1 MNKHNSQTFR
11 MLMALVLAVC
21 ASGSLKAQ
29 LRVEYFFDSDPGFGQ
44 GQWMTAT
51 TDADGNF
58 SFTAPTTGL
67 APGSHLLGFR
77 AYKPGSGDVPTHF
90 APTILQEVYVPQS
103 ETPTINYV
111 EYFWDTD
118 PGAGKATKLSITPS
132 SDLSLNNIS
141 IPTTGLSKGSHLLGI
156 RAKGERGWSP
166 LITQEVNVPAT
177 TAGATDITYV
187 EYFWDT
193 DPGFGKGTSLPF
205 TKGQEVSIDNAA
217 ISVEGLSAGDHNLF
231 VRAYGNNGWAP
242 TFSQAVYIEPN
253 TANWKVYNAEY
264 FWNEDPGFGKG
275 TPITLT
281 PGKEV
286 SINDFTVPTD
296 VVNGDAVL
304 YVRYRGTLGWSP
316 TVAYPVMVNAN
327 GEYTL
332 NSTKETS
339 LADRI
344 YKSVSDAFFDF
355 DDRGI
360 SDNITLKAATK
371 NVVYELDATDETT
384 LNRLSRLAKNLDDIS
399 VARDHKT
406 IAFKCNATSNT
417 GNSVK
422 VTTTTEGMP
431 NVVNLFAQTSQD
443 NVALTINDVAYNFTP
458 ASQRWQIGCG
468 NTTAVELASIS
479 EAIKVTWKAQPHAG
493 TTLSGFTAQGEGNLP
508 EMTITNSG
516 TKTDSVAYQVTLNTA
531 DGQQQLCT
539 YTYYIYVYAPMQN
552 QTFTGMSPATGSI
565 VDPVATTL
573 KWNAFNDATGYRL
586 TVTAT
591 DSEGNAVTVKDAS
604 SNKVLTD
611 YAVNGT
617 SYTLTVNE
625 GYTYTWTVTA
635 IGPCDEL
642 SSPAMTLQ
650 GRLLPDLVVES
661 INLPEAA
668 PGGTELTVT
677 AVIKNQGQGATTEGE
692 WTDRLYYTINSTSWS
707 NAVEATNVKHNGNV
721 AIDGSYEAT
730 FNMTVPDVDSGTL
743 RVFVVTNADNAAM
756 EHNATANNNRL
767 MSSTTATMSPC
778 YVNENDLAVLRKL
791 YTDFGGDTWSGTKWK
806 TSSQLVASSNWS
818 GVTFDSDGYV
828 TAINL
833 QARNLSGS
841 LTKATP
847 LNLSKLKTLNLSRNA
862 LTGDPAKF
870 INRGNTP
877 LLATLDLGYNQIDE
891 LSAALPA
898 TITTLT
904 LVSQH
909 RTYNQ
914 NNVVNGLEDLPVQ
927 TVNAGKNIIIDVPSI
942 IGYDHSAQTLG
953 NIQTLHIY
961 SKDNLSR
968 LLGTLSWSPTNECY
982 SYIGYSGYTYIQSQ
996 EQDEDIVI
1004 TAYTGPAKNSAFPGK
1019 FHMIFGDANLSGL
1032 VDVND
1037 VQRTLN
1043 YVINSN
1049 NGSTFSLWAA
1059 NTWNSDDIINIQDI
1073 VCTVN
1078 IVLENQGDLTSFA
1091 SRRTSRADAANRF
1104 YASGRNICLDA
1115 QDEISA
1121 FDLTLEGINSS
1132 QIRLM
1137 LSSADWQMQTL
1148 DTEYGVRLVVFSPTG
1163 QSLPTGTTQVLRM
1176 SADGLPMDA
1185 QATDANAEE
1194 VAVSVASGTTG
1205 ISALEQNGDDGYVY
1219 DLQGR
1224 KVKENTGR
1232 NNTRIYIKNGKKV
1245 MK

>member
-67 APGSHLLGFR
+67 VPGSHLLGFR
-77 AYKPGSGDVPTHF
+77 AYKPGSGDKPAHF

-118 PGAGKATKLSITPS
+118 PGAGKGTKLSITPS
-132 SDLSLNNIS
+132 SELSLNNIS

-166 LITQEVNVPAT
+166 LITQEVYVPAS

-193 DPGFGKGTSLPF
+193 DPGFGKGTPLPF
-205 TKGQEVSIDNAA
+205 TKGQEVSIDNAT
-217 ISVEGLSAGDHNLF
+217 ISVEGLSAGDHQLF
-231 VRAYGNNGWAP
+231 VRAYGNNGWTP
-242 TFSQAVYIEPN
+242 TISQTVYVEPDASN
-253 TANWKVYNAEY
+253 FEVLQAEY
-264 FWNEDPGFGKG
+264 FWNDDPGYGKG
-275 TPITLT
+275 TPIALT

-286 SINDFTVPTD
+286 SINDFTVPTGL
-296 VVNGDAVL
+296 VHGDAVL
-304 YVRYRGTLGWSP
+304 HVRYHGTLGWSP

-332 NSTKETS
+332 NASKETS
-339 LADRI
+339 LDDRI
-344 YKSVSDAFFDF
+344 YKSVSDAFSDF

-371 NVVYELDATDETT
+371 NTVYELDATDETT
-384 LNRLSRLAKNLDDIS
+384 LNRLSRLAKNLNDIS

-406 IAFKCNATSNT
+406 IAFKRYSTSSSYT

-431 NVVNLFAQTSQD
+431 NVVSLFAQTSQD
-443 NVALTINDVAYNFTP
+443 NVALTINEVAYNFTP

-468 NTTAVELASIS
+468 NTTAVELATIS
-479 EAIKVTWKAQPHAG
+479 EAIKATWKAQPHTG

-617 SYTLTVNE
+617 SYSLTVNE

-635 IGPCDEL
+635 VGSCDEL
-642 SSPAMTLQ
+642 TSPAMALR

-778 YVNENDLAVLRKL
+778 YVNENDLAVLRQL
-791 YTDFGGDTWSGTKWK
+791 YTDFGGDTWNGTKWK
-806 TSSQLVASSNWS
+806 TTSVLVASSNWS
-818 GVTFDSDGYV
+818 GVTFDSDGHV

-841 LTKATP
+841 LTTATP

-870 INRGNTP
+870 INRGSTP
-877 LLATLDLGYNQIDE
+877 LMTTVDLGYNQIDD
-891 LSAALPA
+891 LSEPVSSAV
-898 TITTLT
+898 TTLT
-904 LVSQH
+904 LEYQH
-909 RTYNQ
+909 RKYS
-914 NNVVNGLEDLPVQ
+914 NNSTLPGIDNWTRQ
-927 TVNAGKNIIIDVPSI
+927 DINAGKDILIDLPAIVDYVHKSQSFVE
-942 IGYDHSAQTLG
+942 HQTL
-953 NIQTLHIY
+953 NIWKTDM
-961 SKDNLSR
+961 SSR
-968 LLGTLSWSPTNECY
+968 LGSLEWSTTYERYNYKGYVAIQPQQQDDDVVIVPT
-982 SYIGYSGYTYIQSQ
+982 
-996 EQDEDIVI
+996 
-1004 TAYTGPAKNSAFPGK
+1004 TGAAKNSAYPGRI
-1019 FHMIFGDANLSGL
+1019 HMIFGDANLSGL

-1078 IVLENQGDLTSFA
+1078 IVLENQDDLTSSA
-1091 SRRTSRADAANRF
+1091 PRRTSRADAANRF
-1104 YASGRNICLDA
+1104 YASGRKIYLDA
-1115 QDEISA
+1115 QDEIAA
-1121 FDLTLEGINSS
+1121 FDLTLEGVNSS

-1137 LSSADWQMQTL
+1137 LNRADWQMQTL

-1163 QSLPTGTTQVLRM
+1163 QSLPTGTTQVLQM
-1176 SADGLPMDA
+1176 SADGLPTDA

-1194 VAVSVASGTTG
+1194 VAVGVASGTTG

-1224 KVKENTGR
+1224 KVKEQTGR

>member
-1 MNKHNSQTFR
+1 MNKLLATGLR
-11 MLMALVLAVC
+11 LLAVC
-21 ASGSLKAQ
+21 FWCLTPASLHAQQ
-29 LRVEYFFDSDPGFGQ
+29 LRLEYFFDSDPGFGL
-44 GQWMTAT
+44 GQWMTVT
-51 TDADGNF
+51 TGADGSY
-58 SFTAPTTGL
+58 SFQAPTTGL
-67 APGSHLLGFR
+67 TPGSHLLGFR
-77 AYKPGSGDVPTHF
+77 VYKPGDPNAAEVRLQSDHF

-111 EYFWDTD
+111 EYFWDID
-118 PGAGKATKLSITPS
+118 PGAGKASKLNITPS
-132 SDLSLNNIS
+132 SELSLNNIS

-166 LITQEVNVPAT
+166 VILQEVYVPAT
-177 TAGATDITYV
+177 TADAMDITYV

-193 DPGFGKGTSLPF
+193 DPGFGKGTSLLF

-217 ISVEGLSAGDHNLF
+217 ISVEGLSAGDHQLF

-242 TFSQAVYIEPN
+242 TISQTIYIESN
-253 TANWKVYNAEY
+253 TADWKVYNAEY
-264 FWNEDPGFGKG
+264 FWNEDPGFGEG

-304 YVRYRGTLGWSP
+304 YVRYRGALGWSP

-332 NSTKETS
+332 NANAETS
-339 LADRI
+339 LSDRI

-360 SDNITLKAATK
+360 SDNITLKAVTK
-371 NVVYELDATDETT
+371 NTVYELNATDETT

-406 IAFKCNATSNT
+406 IAFKRYSTSNTYT

-431 NVVNLFAQTSQD
+431 NIVSLFAQTSQD
-443 NVALTINDVAYNFTP
+443 NVALTINEVAYNFTP

-479 EAIKVTWKAQPHAG
+479 EAIKATWKAQPHEG

-516 TKTDSVAYQVTLNTA
+516 TKTDSVAYQVTLSTA

-552 QTFTGMSPATGSI
+552 QTFTEMSPATGSI
-565 VDPVATTL
+565 VDPVATKL
-573 KWNAFNDATGYRL
+573 KWNAFNDATGYRI
-586 TVTAT
+586 VVSEA
-591 DSEGNAVTVKDAS
+591 SEGGEPTEIVNKTVNALEYNITVK
-604 SNKVLTD
+604 
-611 YAVNGT
+611 
-617 SYTLTVNE
+617 E

-635 IGPCDEL
+635 VGNCDEL
-642 SSPAMTLQ
+642 TSPAMTLQ

-692 WTDRLYYTINSTSWS
+692 WTDRLYYTINSKNWAD
-707 NAVEATNVKHNGNV
+707 AVEATNVKHEGNV
-721 AIDGSYEAT
+721 DINGSYEAT
-730 FNMTVPDVDSGTL
+730 FNMTVPEVDSGTL

-756 EHNATANNNRL
+756 EHNASANNNRL
-767 MSSTTATMSPC
+767 MSTTTATMSPC
-778 YVNENDLAVLRKL
+778 YVNENDLAVLRQL
-791 YTDFGGDTWSGTKWK
+791 YTDFGGDSWNGTKWK
-806 TSSQLVASSNWS
+806 TTSQLVASSNWS
-818 GVTFDSDGYV
+818 GVTFDSDGHV

-841 LTKATP
+841 LTAATP
-847 LNLSKLKTLNLSRNA
+847 LSLPKLKTLNLSRNA

-870 INRGNTP
+870 INRGSTP
-877 LLATLDLGYNQIDE
+877 LMTTVDLGYNQIDD
-891 LSAALPA
+891 LSEPVSSAV
-898 TITTLT
+898 TTLT
-904 LVSQH
+904 LEYQH
-909 RTYNQ
+909 RKYN
-914 NNVVNGLEDLPVQ
+914 NNSTLPGIDNWTRQ
-927 TVNAGKNIIIDVPSI
+927 TINAGKDILIDLPHIVDYVHNSQSFVE
-942 IGYDHSAQTLG
+942 HQTL
-953 NIQTLHIY
+953 NIWKADM
-961 SKDNLSR
+961 SSR
-968 LLGTLSWSPTNECY
+968 LGSLEWSATYERY
-982 SYIGYSGYTYIQSQ
+982 SYKGYVAIQPQ
-996 EQDEDIVI
+996 QQDDDVVIVP
-1004 TAYTGPAKNSAFPGK
+1004 TAGAAKNSAYPGRI
-1019 FHMIFGDANLSGL
+1019 HMIFGDANLSGL

-1078 IVLENQGDLTSFA
+1078 IVLENQDDLTS
-1091 SRRTSRADAANRF
+1091 SVPRRTSRADAVNRF

-1121 FDLTLEGINSS
+1121 FDLTLEGVNSS

-1137 LSSADWQMQTL
+1137 LSRADWQMQTL

-1176 SADGLPMDA
+1176 SADGLPIDA

-1194 VAVSVASGTTG
+1194 VAVGVASGTTG

-1224 KVKENTGR
+1224 KVRIEKGR